1 MMSSKP
7 KAVTARLIGLFI
19 VVGILVCLPFLI
31 FGQDFAL
38 PWLESHQDKTVM
50 LMLLAIGLLAADSVA
65 PIPSTLVIMFLAAKA
80 GVVVGIVGSTIG
92 LTLGVL
98 TSIWFGRVA
107 VGRVA
112 PKFIPED
119 ELKRLRG
126 GVQNRLSLTL
136 ACWRAVPVMAEASV
150 ITAAAA
156 GVPTGKI
163 FVATLLPN
171 LVVAV
176 IYSAAADDSVLTATL
191 VFFATLAASIA
202 LWWLV
207 ARTRQLQKPPALDE
221 PANRL

>member
-1 MMSSKP
+1 MSSQS
-7 KAVTARLIGLFI
+7 KAATAKLIGLFI
-19 VVGILVCLPFLI
+19 GVSAIVCLPFLI
-31 FGQDFAL
+31 FGQEFAL
-38 PWLESHQDKTVM
+38 PWLESHQEQTIV
-50 LMLLAIGLLAADSVA
+50 LMLLAIALLAVDSVA

-80 GVVVGIVGSTIG
+80 GIVAGIIGSTIG

-112 PKFIPED
+112 PKFIPD
-119 ELKRLRG
+119 AELKRLRE

-156 GVPTGKI
+156 GVPAGKI
-163 FVATLLPN
+163 FAATLLPN
-171 LVVAV
+171 LIVAV
-176 IYSAAADDSVLTATL
+176 IYSAAADDSLRTATV

-202 LWWLV
+202 LWWLL
-207 ARTRQLQKPPALDE
+207 AKTRTTTST
-221 PANRL
+221 